1 MKIIEAA
8 KEWNLKKYEDVILE
22 YLKLI
27 NEEIERTKK
36 TISIVINN
44 LGKPQQSGLICT
56 KKQAA
61 RLVGNNNTTNIIGLK
76 LCLIIEAYRTVIERH
91 FMQGESETDIS
102 CRL

>member
-36 TISIVINN
+36 TISIVTNN
-44 LGKPQQSGLICT
+44 L
-56 KKQAA
+56 
-61 RLVGNNNTTNIIGLK
+61 
-76 LCLIIEAYRTVIERH
+76 
-91 FMQGESETDIS
+91 
-102 CRL
+102 